1 MTEIKK
7 TLAILEARWPE
18 VTLIAGLHIL
28 GMLSNKLFRAAK
40 PDLARTWVLLYMAFS
55 FLIMIISIILYLGF
69 LRTVYLEGQKHQSPL
84 VLLRIGKHFFWRMVG
99 FGLLWGLVYLIL
111 AWLIFLITKQLTSI
125 DTGFFETAKVAP
137 LVYQLCFIAA
147 MLILIKPF
155 LFIPALIIVLD
166 CGVFGSFKFFK
177 QFKLSDAKELAV
189 LFCVQIASTS
199 LWAFLPKL
207 GEAKT
212 ISQYIWGVIPS
223 IVPYFIG
230 FVVSVMAVRFVASLD
245 LLYDN
250 LPASLDLED
259 LRKYSNRDLKE

>member
-7 TLAILEARWPE
+7 TLAILKARWPE

-166 CGVFGSFKFFK
+166 CGVFVKFQVFQTIQTIRCK
-177 QFKLSDAKELAV
+177 GISCVVLCSDSKY
-189 LFCVQIASTS
+189 
-199 LWAFLPKL
+199 LPL
-207 GEAKT
+207 GIFTKT
-212 ISQYIWGVIPS
+212 
-223 IVPYFIG
+223 
-230 FVVSVMAVRFVASLD
+230 R
-245 LLYDN
+245 
-250 LPASLDLED
+250 
-259 LRKYSNRDLKE
+259 